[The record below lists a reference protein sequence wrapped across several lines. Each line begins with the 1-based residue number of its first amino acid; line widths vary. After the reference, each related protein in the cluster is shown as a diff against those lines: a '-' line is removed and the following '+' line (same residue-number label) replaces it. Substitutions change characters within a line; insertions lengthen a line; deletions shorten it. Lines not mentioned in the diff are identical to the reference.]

1 MARGFIH
8 ASDYINVN
16 VKTFAHDTLA
26 VPANSRIWPHLGAKL
41 PRFTS
46 TKPRHFLHPDVLIE
60 TGFAVETITIVLLML
75 LAVVVSD
82 SIVRVLPLPVPL
94 PLVQIGLGAAIASVA
109 SIRVELDPDIF
120 FLLFL
125 PPLLFLD
132 GWRIPKEGLFRD
144 KGIILEMA
152 LGLVIFTVLG
162 VGFFVHWMIPSVPL
176 PVAFALAAIVSPTD
190 PIAVSAISAR
200 VPIPSRMMHIL
211 EGESLLNDAS
221 GLVCMRFAVAAMLTG
236 VFSFSEAFFTFLWLA
251 FAGIVIGIGVTIGVT
266 RGKAFLTRRLGE
278 ESGSQILIS
287 LLIPFGAYL
296 LAEHVHASGILAAVA
311 AGITMSYVENTGQ
324 SLALTRVRRTAV
336 WDTAQFAAN
345 GAIFVLL
352 GEQLPSIF
360 SGAVENVQH
369 AGGASHWWLPVYV
382 VVIYAALIGLRFLW
396 VWFSWRFVFRRSS
409 RRAQPGAKPSW
420 RLVAT
425 MSFAGVRGAITLA
438 GILTLPLFMNDGSL
452 FPARDLVIFLATG
465 VIILSLIMASIC
477 LPRLLKNIDLPPEET
492 HEKEEDYAR
501 IAAAEAAIMAIEK
514 AQHDLASGRADAD
527 VFTDVATQIME
538 LYRKRIDGRMHLGE
552 EREQTTRS
560 EEIEKRLRITALK
573 AERQEIYRLVR
584 ARRLESTIAS
594 RMVRD
599 IDLLEARYG

>member
-1 MARGFIH
+1 M
-8 ASDYINVN
+8 
-16 VKTFAHDTLA
+16 
-26 VPANSRIWPHLGAKL
+26 
-41 PRFTS
+41 
-46 TKPRHFLHPDVLIE
+46 
-60 TGFAVETITIVLLML
+60 ETITIVLLML

-82 SIVRVLPLPVPL
+82 SIVRILPLAVPL
-94 PLVQIGLGAAIASVA
+94 PLVQIGLGAAIASVTT
-109 SIRVELDPDIF
+109 IRVQLDPDIF

-152 LGLVIFTVLG
+152 LGLVIFTVIG

-190 PIAVSAISAR
+190 PIAVSAIAAR

-236 VFSFSEAFFTFLWLA
+236 SFSITEAFFTFLWLA
-251 FAGIVIGIGVTIGVT
+251 FAGIAIGIGVTLGVT
-266 RGKAFLTRRLGE
+266 RGKAFLARKLGE

-311 AGITMSYVENTGQ
+311 AGITMSYAENTAQ
-324 SLALTRVRRTAV
+324 SMALTRVRRTAV

-352 GEQLPSIF
+352 GEQLPGIF
-360 SGAVENVQH
+360 SGAVKNVQE
-369 AGGASHWWLPVYV
+369 AGESSPWWLLVYV
-382 VVIYAALIGLRFLW
+382 VVIYAVLATLRFLW
-396 VWFSWRFVFRRSS
+396 VWGSWRVTMAKRS
-409 RRAQPGAKPSW
+409 AQGEAVVKPSW
-420 RLVAT
+420 KLIAT

-438 GILTLPLFMNDGSL
+438 GILTLPLFLYDGSL

-465 VIILSLIMASIC
+465 VIILSLIMASIG
-477 LPRLLKNIDLPPEET
+477 LPRLLRNIDLPVEDSNQR
-492 HEKEEDYAR
+492 EEDYAR
-501 IAAAEAAIMAIEK
+501 IAAAEAAIMAIER

-527 VFTDVATQIME
+527 IYTDVANHIME

-552 EREQTTRS
+552 EREEVARS
-560 EEIEKRLRITALK
+560 EEIEKLLRITALR
-573 AERQEIYRLVR
+573 AERQEIHRLVR
-584 ARRLESTIAS
+584 ARRLESTIATK
-594 RMVRD
+594 MVRD
-599 IDLLEARYG
+599 IDLLEARFQ